1 MEQPLRDTISAKASE
16 VAFGSPIIQNN
27 LRAIVV
33 EAIVD
38 CALKPSW
45 RWCSQD
51 WSGWDFEHES
61 GIRLELKQSAARQT
75 WIALKCRQVPR
86 FDIRER
92 TGYWENGV
100 TWIAQPGRCAQIY
113 LFAHHPIADES
124 ADHVIHCNGTSMSS
138 GRPSCPRHEAS
149 GFRLCRSFHKSA
161 IGTRSSRPSNESAS
175 CSKQTMPLPKAQ
187 SHRDAHRAR

>member
-1 MEQPLRDTISAKASE
+1 M
-16 VAFGSPIIQNN
+16 
-27 LRAIVV
+27 V
-33 EAIVD
+33 EAVVD

-61 GIRLELKQSAARQT
+61 GIRLEVKQSAARQT
-75 WIALKCRQVPR
+75 WTALKCRQVPR

-100 TWIAQPGRCAQIY
+100 TWTAQPGRCAQIY

-124 ADHVIHCNGTSMSS
+124 ADHRDPLQWHFHVVGASKL
-138 GRPSCPRHEAS
+138 PSAPSIGFSAVQKLSQVCPWNALFAAVERE
-149 GFRLCRSFHKSA
+149 RLLLQTNHA
-161 IGTRSSRPSNESAS
+161 PTESAE
-175 CSKQTMPLPKAQ
+175 LP
-187 SHRDAHRAR
+187 